1 MAILKVDTISGIG
14 TEGPVFEGDIEF
26 TSQNFLTLPKGDTTQ
41 RGRGRLLSFGGYDS
55 PSLHRDIQFIE
66 IHSQGNS
73 IDFGEI
79 TETTANYTATCSS
92 STRGIAGGLQDPA
105 GNYDFMEFVTI
116 ATQGNGTTFGD
127 TSQTVG
133 RIGAG
138 GGSQTRG
145 ILAGGAPFLTAIDF
159 VTIATIGNGQDF
171 GDLVAAFSHLG
182 GASSPTRVIFAGG
195 GQPSPLAYDNTIQF
209 VTTATTGNATNFGDT
224 TTGRRSPGG
233 ASSETRAVFAGGL
246 NPAISPSY
254 RTDIDFVTM
263 ASAGNATDFGDI
275 TVGRYAAASSSNG
288 IRGVFMGG
296 YMSPGASTNTIDF
309 VSIATTGNAL
319 DFGDLTQG
327 STFGAG
333 SGTSDSHGGLAE

>member
-1 MAILKVDTISGIG
+1 M
-14 TEGPVFEGDIEF
+14 
-26 TSQNFLTLPKGDTTQ
+26 
-41 RGRGRLLSFGGYDS
+41 
-55 PSLHRDIQFIE
+55 
-66 IHSQGNS
+66 
-73 IDFGEI
+73 
-79 TETTANYTATCSS
+79 
-92 STRGIAGGLQDPA
+92 
-105 GNYDFMEFVTI
+105 
-116 ATQGNGTTFGD
+116 
-127 TSQTVG
+127 
-133 RIGAG
+133 
-138 GGSQTRG
+138 
-145 ILAGGAPFLTAIDF
+145 
-159 VTIATIGNGQDF
+159 
-171 GDLVAAFSHLG
+171 
-182 GASSPTRVIFAGG
+182 
-195 GQPSPLAYDNTIQF
+195 
-209 VTTATTGNATNFGDT
+209 
-224 TTGRRSPGG
+224 
-233 ASSETRAVFAGGL
+233 FAGGL